1 MKFSKNNSI
10 SLIAC
15 FRLVTEMKFCIPSH
29 KKHSAE
35 ECLITRLIGGDAII
49 FGTQNSSKCVLHI
62 LTSSLEMN
70 NTILGILGHLQRLI
84 LYNMVILYY

>member
-1 MKFSKNNSI
+1 MT
-10 SLIAC
+10 LMAC
-15 FRLVTEMKFCIPSH
+15 IQLVTEKKTLHSFTL
-29 KKHSAE
+29 KHSTE

-49 FGTQNSSKCVLHI
+49 FGTQNTSKCVLHI

-84 LYNMVILYY
+84 LYDKLISYY